1 MLTLHRVEVR
11 PSLGRISPS
20 YTEKGSPHMSSTIQ
34 LLHRIADPALTPDGR
49 ARLRCQLAKQLEDIG
64 NYEAARDA
72 MGELWLGVGYRPVLD
87 ELDQTT
93 TAEVLLRAGVLT
105 GWLGCAKRIEGT
117 LEAAKDLISESVTI
131 FETLKDALKSAE
143 AQMEL
148 GHCYWRE
155 GGFNE
160 ARDLLKG
167 ALSRLPDEAGDLRA
181 VTLSRLA
188 TVEKVTNRLSD
199 ALRLLEEA
207 APLLEAS
214 GNHTLKGRFHNEYAQ
229 VLRKLGAAELRDD
242 YTDRALI
249 EYAAASYHFE
259 EAGHRRYQGYVEN
272 NLGYLFGTIKN
283 FTEAHRHLDR
293 AQALFTSL
301 KDRVHIAQVDDSRA
315 KVLLWE
321 GLAAKAEKLARAAS
335 QALEASDQRSL
346 FAEALTTHGVA
357 LARLGQY
364 PQAQLTLQR
373 GIDVAYEAGDSE
385 GAGQAALSII
395 EELSE
400 HLTDDEL
407 IGVYDRAADLLSG
420 SRHEASRDRLLAC
433 AHRVM
438 HLVGTST
445 SPRTWTNFSL
455 KDALRRY
462 EARLIERALR
472 DAGGVVARASQ
483 LLGIKRQN
491 LDAKLHQ
498 HYRHLL
504 HLRPPVV
511 PRKSS
516 LMFRDECCNAAQPVT
531 ILHVEDH
538 QMVADAVRYA
548 LETEGWLVEGC
559 DNGAAAL
566 TKIESGAHY
575 DLLILDN
582 ELPGINGIDLI
593 TRTKTLAHRQRTPII
608 MLSASDVERD
618 ARRAGASAF
627 LRKPQEVSALAE
639 TIARLLARR
648 QRQG

>member
-1 MLTLHRVEVR
+1 
-11 PSLGRISPS
+11 
-20 YTEKGSPHMSSTIQ
+20 MSTTTQ
-34 LLHRIADPALTPDGR
+34 LLHRIADPALTPDER
-49 ARLRCQLAKQLEDIG
+49 ARLRCQLAKELEDIG

-72 MGELWLGVGYRPVLD
+72 MGNLWRGIGHGVVL
-87 ELDQTT
+87 EGLDKATG
-93 TAEVLLRAGVLT
+93 AEVLLRAGVLT

-117 LEAAKDLISESVTI
+117 LDVAKDLISESLTI
-131 FETLKDALKSAE
+131 FETLGDKLKIAE
-143 AQMEL
+143 ARMEL

-155 GGFNE
+155 GAFDE
-160 ARDLLKG
+160 ARDLLRE
-167 ALSRLPDEAGDLRA
+167 ALTRLPNDAIDLKA

-188 TVEKVTNRLSD
+188 TVERVSNRLNDS
-199 ALRLLEEA
+199 LRLLTEA
-207 APLLEAS
+207 APLFEAS
-214 GNHTLKGRFHNEYAQ
+214 SKHTIKGRFHNEYGT
-229 VLRKLGAAELRDD
+229 VLKNLGRDERRND
-242 YTDRALI
+242 YLDRALI
-249 EYAAASYHFE
+249 EYTASSYHFE
-259 EAGHRRYQGYVEN
+259 QAGHRRYQGYVEN
-272 NLGYLFGTIKN
+272 NLGHLYSILQK
-283 FTEAHRHLDR
+283 FTEAHWHLDR

-301 KDRVHIAQVDDSRA
+301 KDKVHIAQVDDTRA
-315 KVLLWE
+315 KVLLSE
-321 GLAAKAEKLARAAS
+321 GRMSEAEKLARAAS
-335 QALEASDQRSL
+335 HALEASDQRSL

-364 PQAQLTLQR
+364 QQAQRTLRR
-373 GIDVAYEAGDSE
+373 GIDVAYETGDSE

-400 HLTDDEL
+400 RLTDNEL
-407 IGVYDRAADLLSG
+407 IAVYDRAADLLSS
-420 SRHEASRDRLLAC
+420 SRHQASRDRLLAC

-438 HLVGTST
+438 HLVGAST
-445 SPRTWTNFSL
+445 APRTWTNFSL
-455 KDALRRY
+455 KEALHRY
-462 EARLIERALR
+462 EARLIERALK
-472 DAGGVVARASQ
+472 DAGGVVARASR

-566 TKIESGAHY
+566 AKIESGAHY

-593 TRTKTLAHRQRTPII
+593 TRTKALAHRQRTPII

-627 LRKPQEVSALAE
+627 LRKPQEIPALAE
-639 TIARLLARR
+639 TIARLLAR
-648 QRQG
+648 QRDNNR

>member
-1 MLTLHRVEVR
+1 
-11 PSLGRISPS
+11 
-20 YTEKGSPHMSSTIQ
+20 MSTTTQ
-34 LLHRIADPALTPDGR
+34 LLHQIADPALTPDER
-49 ARLRCQLAKQLEDIG
+49 AQLRCQLSKELEDIG

-72 MGELWLGVGYRPVLD
+72 MGNLWRGIGHGVVLEGID
-87 ELDQTT
+87 KATG
-93 TAEVLLRAGVLT
+93 AEVLLRAGVLT

-117 LEAAKDLISESVTI
+117 LDVAKDLISESLAI
-131 FETLKDALKSAE
+131 FETLGDKLKIAE
-143 AQMEL
+143 ARMEL

-155 GGFNE
+155 GAFDE
-160 ARDLLKG
+160 ARDLLRE
-167 ALSRLPDEAGDLRA
+167 ALTRLPDDAIDLKS

-188 TVEKVTNRLSD
+188 TVERVSNRLNDS
-199 ALRLLEEA
+199 LRLLTEA
-207 APLLEAS
+207 APLFES
-214 GNHTLKGRFHNEYAQ
+214 SSKHTIKGRFHNEYGT
-229 VLRKLGAAELRDD
+229 VLKNLGRDERRND
-242 YTDRALI
+242 YLDRSLI
-249 EYAAASYHFE
+249 EYTASSYHFE
-259 EAGHRRYQGYVEN
+259 QAGHRRYQGYVEN
-272 NLGYLFGTIKN
+272 NLGHLYSILQK
-283 FTEAHRHLDR
+283 FTEAHWHLDR

-301 KDRVHIAQVDDSRA
+301 KDKVHIAQVDDTRA
-315 KVLLWE
+315 KVLLSE
-321 GLAAKAEKLARAAS
+321 GRVSEAEKIARAAS
-335 QALEASDQRSL
+335 HALEGSEQRSL

-357 LARLGQY
+357 LARLGRYQ
-364 PQAQLTLQR
+364 QAQRTLQR
-373 GIDVAYEAGDSE
+373 GINVAYEAGDSE

-407 IGVYDRAADLLSG
+407 IAVYDRAADLLSS
-420 SRHEASRDRLLAC
+420 SRHQVSRDRLLAC
-433 AHRVM
+433 AYRVM
-438 HLVGTST
+438 HLVGAST
-445 SPRTWTNFSL
+445 ALRTWTNFSL
-455 KDALRRY
+455 KEALNRY
-462 EARLIERALR
+462 EARLIERALK
-472 DAGGVVARASQ
+472 DAGGVVARASR

-538 QMVADAVRYA
+538 QMVVDAVRYA

-566 TKIESGAHY
+566 AKIESGAHY

-593 TRTKTLAHRQRTPII
+593 TRAKALAHRQRTPII

-627 LRKPQEVSALAE
+627 LRKPQEIPALAE
-639 TIARLLARR
+639 TIARQLAR
-648 QRQG
+648 QRDKNR

>member
-1 MLTLHRVEVR
+1 
-11 PSLGRISPS
+11 
-20 YTEKGSPHMSSTIQ
+20 MSSTIQ
-34 LLHRIADPALTPDGR
+34 LLHRIADPVLTPDER

-72 MGELWLGVGYRPVLD
+72 MGELWSGVGCRPALD
-87 ELDQTT
+87 GLDQTT
-93 TAEVLLRAGVLT
+93 SAEVLLRAGVLT

-117 LEAAKDLISESVTI
+117 LEAAKDLISESLTI
-131 FETLKDALKSAE
+131 FETLKDVPKSAE

-160 ARDLLKG
+160 ARDLLKEALSRLKE
-167 ALSRLPDEAGDLRA
+167 ALSRLPDEAKDIRA

-283 FTEAHRHLDR
+283 FTEAHKHLDR

-301 KDRVHIAQVDDSRA
+301 KDRVHIAQVDDTRA

-321 GLAAKAEKLARAAS
+321 GQVTKAEKLARVAS
-335 QALEASDQRSL
+335 KALEASDQRSL
-346 FAEALTTHGVA
+346 FAEALTTYGVA

-364 PQAQLTLQR
+364 QQAQFTLR
-373 GIDVAYEAGDSE
+373 RSIDVAYEAGDSE
-385 GAGQAALSII
+385 GAGQAALSVI

-407 IGVYDRAADLLSG
+407 IAVYDRAADLLSS
-420 SRHEASRDRLLAC
+420 SRHQVSRERLLAC

-455 KDALRRY
+455 KEALRRY

-472 DAGGVVARASQ
+472 DADGVVARASR

-504 HLRPPVV
+504 HLRPPIK
-511 PRKSS
+511 PRRRS
-516 LMFRDECCNAAQPVT
+516 LMFRDECCGGAQPVT
-531 ILHVEDH
+531 ILHVEDRRTI
-538 QMVADAVRYA
+538 ADAVRYA

-566 TKIESGAHY
+566 SKIESGAHY

-582 ELPGINGIDLI
+582 ELQGINGIDLI
-593 TRTKTLAHRQRTPII
+593 TRTKALAHRQRTPII

-627 LRKPQEVSALAE
+627 LRKPQEIPVLAE

-648 QRQG
+648 RDKNR

>member
-1 MLTLHRVEVR
+1 
-11 PSLGRISPS
+11 
-20 YTEKGSPHMSSTIQ
+20 MSTTTQ
-34 LLHRIADPALTPDGR
+34 LLHQIADPALTPDER
-49 ARLRCQLAKQLEDIG
+49 ARLRCQLSKELEDIG

-72 MGELWLGVGYRPVLD
+72 MGNLWRGIGHGVMLEGLD
-87 ELDQTT
+87 KATG
-93 TAEVLLRAGVLT
+93 AEVLLRAGVLT

-117 LEAAKDLISESVTI
+117 LDVAKDLISESLAI
-131 FETLKDALKSAE
+131 FETLGDKLKIAE
-143 AQMEL
+143 ARMEL

-155 GGFNE
+155 GAFDE
-160 ARDLLKG
+160 ARDLLRE
-167 ALSRLPDEAGDLRA
+167 ALTRLPDDAVDLKA

-188 TVEKVTNRLSD
+188 TVERVSNRLNDS
-199 ALRLLEEA
+199 LRLLTEA
-207 APLLEAS
+207 APLFES
-214 GNHTLKGRFHNEYAQ
+214 SSKHTIKGRFHNEYGT
-229 VLRKLGAAELRDD
+229 VLKNLGRDERRND
-242 YTDRALI
+242 YLDRALI
-249 EYAAASYHFE
+249 EYTASSYHFE
-259 EAGHRRYQGYVEN
+259 QARHRRYQGYVEN
-272 NLGYLFGTIKN
+272 NLGHLYSILQK
-283 FTEAHRHLDR
+283 FTEAHWHLDR

-301 KDRVHIAQVDDSRA
+301 KDKVHIAQVDDTRA
-315 KVLLWE
+315 KVLLSE
-321 GLAAKAEKLARAAS
+321 GRVSEAEKLARAAS
-335 QALEASDQRSL
+335 HALEASDQRSL

-364 PQAQLTLQR
+364 QQAQRTLQR

-385 GAGQAALSII
+385 GAGQVALSII

-400 HLTDDEL
+400 RLTDDGL
-407 IGVYDRAADLLSG
+407 IAVYDRAADLLSG
-420 SRHEASRDRLLAC
+420 SRHQASRDRLLAC
-433 AHRVM
+433 AHRIM
-438 HLVGTST
+438 HLVGAST
-445 SPRTWTNFSL
+445 APRTWTNFSL
-455 KDALRRY
+455 KEALRRY

-472 DAGGVVARASQ
+472 DAGGVVARASR

-593 TRTKTLAHRQRTPII
+593 TRAKTLAHRQRTPII

-627 LRKPQEVSALAE
+627 LRKPQEIPALAE
-639 TIARLLARR
+639 TIARLLAR
-648 QRQG
+648 QRDKNR

>member
-1 MLTLHRVEVR
+1 M
-11 PSLGRISPS
+11 SISN
-20 YTEKGSPHMSSTIQ
+20 E
-34 LLHRIADPALTPDGR
+34 LLHRIADPALTHDER
-49 ARLRCQLAKQLEDIG
+49 VRLRCQLAKELEDVG
-64 NYEAARDA
+64 NYEAARTA
-72 MGELWLGVGYRPVLD
+72 MGDLWLGVGHRPVL
-87 ELDQTT
+87 EGLNRATG
-93 TAEVLLRAGVLT
+93 ANVLLRAGVLT
-105 GWLGCAKRIEGT
+105 GWIGCAKRIEGS
-117 LEAAKDLISESVTI
+117 LGAAKDLISESLAI
-131 FETLKDALKSAE
+131 FETLHDKLNTAE

-155 GGFNE
+155 GAFNE
-160 ARDLLKG
+160 ARDLLKE
-167 ALSRLPDEAGDLRA
+167 ALGRLSNEAGDLRA
-181 VTLSRLA
+181 VTLLRLA
-188 TVEKVTNRLSD
+188 TVEKVSNRLSD
-199 ALRLLEEA
+199 ALRLLTEA
-207 APLLEAS
+207 LPLFEAS
-214 GNHTLKGRFHNEYAQ
+214 TNHTIKGRFYNEYGM
-229 VLRKLGAAELRDD
+229 VLENLSRAEQRAD
-242 YTDRALI
+242 YLDRSLI

-259 EAGHRRYQGYVEN
+259 QAGHRRYQAYVEN
-272 NLGYLFGTIKN
+272 NLGHLFGSIKN
-283 FTEAHRHLDR
+283 FTDAHQHLDR

-301 KDRVHIAQVDDSRA
+301 KDRAHIAQVDDTRA

-321 GLAAKAEKLARAAS
+321 GQVAKAEKLARAAS
-335 QALEASDQRSL
+335 QALEASEQRSL

-364 PQAQLTLQR
+364 QQAQFTLQR
-373 GIDVAYEAGDSE
+373 SIDVAYEAGDSE

-400 HLTDDEL
+400 HLTNDEL
-407 IGVYDRAADLLSG
+407 IAVYDRAADLLSS
-420 SRHEASRDRLLAC
+420 SRHQVSRDRLLAC

-455 KDALRRY
+455 KEALRRH

-472 DAGGVVARASQ
+472 DAGGVVARASR

-566 TKIESGAHY
+566 AKIESGAHY

-582 ELPGINGIDLI
+582 ELPGIGGIELI
-593 TRTKTLAHRQRTPII
+593 TRTRALAHRQRIPII

-627 LRKPQEVSALAE
+627 LRKPQEIPALAE
-639 TIARLLARR
+639 TIARLLAR
-648 QRQG
+648 QRDKNR

>member
-1 MLTLHRVEVR
+1 
-11 PSLGRISPS
+11 
-20 YTEKGSPHMSSTIQ
+20 
-34 LLHRIADPALTPDGR
+34 
-49 ARLRCQLAKQLEDIG
+49 
-64 NYEAARDA
+64 
-72 MGELWLGVGYRPVLD
+72 
-87 ELDQTT
+87 
-93 TAEVLLRAGVLT
+93 
-105 GWLGCAKRIEGT
+105 
-117 LEAAKDLISESVTI
+117 
-131 FETLKDALKSAE
+131 
-143 AQMEL
+143 MEL

-155 GGFNE
+155 GAFDE
-160 ARDLLKG
+160 ARDLLRE
-167 ALSRLPDEAGDLRA
+167 ALTRLPNDAVDLKA

-188 TVEKVTNRLSD
+188 TVERVSNRLNDS
-199 ALRLLEEA
+199 LRLLTEA
-207 APLLEAS
+207 APLFES
-214 GNHTLKGRFHNEYAQ
+214 SSKHTIKGRFHNEYGT
-229 VLRKLGAAELRDD
+229 VLKNLGRDERRND
-242 YTDRALI
+242 YLDRALI
-249 EYAAASYHFE
+249 EYTASSYHFE
-259 EAGHRRYQGYVEN
+259 QAGHRRYQGYVEN
-272 NLGYLFGTIKN
+272 NLGHLYSILQK
-283 FTEAHRHLDR
+283 FTEAHWHLDR

-301 KDRVHIAQVDDSRA
+301 KDKVHIAQVDDTRA
-315 KVLLWE
+315 KVLLSE
-321 GLAAKAEKLARAAS
+321 RRVSEAEKLARAAS
-335 QALEASDQRSL
+335 HALEASDQRSL

-364 PQAQLTLQR
+364 QQAQFTLR
-373 GIDVAYEAGDSE
+373 RSIDVAYEAGDSE
-385 GAGQAALSII
+385 GAGQAALSVI

-407 IGVYDRAADLLSG
+407 IAVYDRAADLLSS
-420 SRHEASRDRLLAC
+420 SRHQVSRDRLLAC

-438 HLVGTST
+438 HLVGAST
-445 SPRTWTNFSL
+445 APRTWNNFSL
-455 KDALRRY
+455 KEALHRY

-472 DAGGVVARASQ
+472 DAGGVVARASR

-516 LMFRDECCNAAQPVT
+516 LMFRDECCNAAQPVS

-538 QMVADAVRYA
+538 QMIADAVRYA

-566 TKIESGAHY
+566 AKIESGAHY

-593 TRTKTLAHRQRTPII
+593 TRTKALAHRQRTPII

-627 LRKPQEVSALAE
+627 LRKPQEIPALAE
-639 TIARLLARR
+639 TIARLLVR
-648 QRQG
+648 QRDKNR

>member
-1 MLTLHRVEVR
+1 
-11 PSLGRISPS
+11 
-20 YTEKGSPHMSSTIQ
+20 MSTTIQ
-34 LLHRIADPALTPDGR
+34 LLHRIADPALTPNER
-49 ARLRCQLAKQLEDIG
+49 ARLRCQLAKRLEDIG

-72 MGELWLGVGYRPVLD
+72 MGELWPGVGYRPVLD
-87 ELDQTT
+87 GLDQATA
-93 TAEVLLRAGVLT
+93 AEVLLRAGVLT
-105 GWLGCAKRIEGT
+105 GWLGCAKRVEGA
-117 LEAAKDLISESVTI
+117 LESAKDLVSESLTI
-131 FETLKDALKSAE
+131 FETLKDTLKASE

-167 ALSRLPDEAGDLRA
+167 ALIRLPDDVGELRA

-214 GNHTLKGRFHNEYAQ
+214 ANHTLKGRFHNEYAQ
-229 VLRKLGAAELRDD
+229 VLRKIGEAELRDD

-272 NLGYLFGTIKN
+272 NLGYLFGTIKK
-283 FTEAHRHLDR
+283 FTEAHKHLDR

-301 KDRVHIAQVDDSRA
+301 KDRVHIAQVDDTRA

-321 GLAAKAEKLARAAS
+321 GLVAEAEKLARAAS

-357 LARLGQY
+357 LARLGRHA
-364 PQAQLTLQR
+364 QARFTLER
-373 GIDVAYEAGDSE
+373 GVDVAYEAGDSE
-385 GAGQAALSII
+385 GAGRAALSII

-407 IGVYDRAADLLSG
+407 IAVYDRAADLLST
-420 SRHEASRDRLLAC
+420 SRHQASRDRLLAC
-433 AHRVM
+433 AHSVM
-438 HLVGTST
+438 HFVGAST
-445 SPRTWTNFSL
+445 APHAWTNFSL
-455 KDALRRY
+455 KEALRRY
-462 EARLIERALR
+462 EARLIERALK
-472 DAGGVVARASQ
+472 DAGGMVARAAR
-483 LLGIKRQN
+483 LLGLKRQS
-491 LDAKLHQ
+491 LDAKLHK

-504 HLRPPVV
+504 HLRPPVE
-511 PRKSS
+511 PRRSS
-516 LMFRDECCNAAQPVT
+516 LMFRDECCNAAQPIT

-538 QMVADAVRYA
+538 RMVADAVRYS
-548 LETEGWLVEGC
+548 LESEGWLVEAF
-559 DNGAAAL
+559 DNGQVAL
-566 TKIESGAHY
+566 AKIESGAHY

-582 ELPGINGIDLI
+582 ELPGISGIELI
-593 TRTKTLAHRQRTPII
+593 RRTRALAHRQRTPII
-608 MLSASDVERD
+608 MLSASDFERE
-618 ARRAGASAF
+618 ARRAGVSIF
-627 LRKPQEVSALAE
+627 LRKPQDMPFLAE
-639 TIARLLARR
+639 TIARLLARKLR
-648 QRQG
+648 QT